1 MNAVFPVSEAPPVDP
16 ASSATLA
23 RLLADAFEGLD
34 GDIDRVRV
42 CLARAAALLKV
53 GSTPGE
59 AKGSGGL
66 APWQARKIAHL
77 VEASLERGVRISD
90 LAASAQLSRSHFCR
104 VFKAHFGHSPQQ
116 YLLERR
122 VARAQRLMLASNCRL
137 CEVAQACGFADQAH
151 LSRIFRRLVGAAPNA
166 WRRAHFGLGARLNA
180 EPEMGREPGCVS

>member
-42 CLARAAALLKV
+42 CLARATALLKDR
-53 GSTPGE
+53 STPGE
-59 AKGSGGL
+59 AMGAGGL

-90 LAASAQLSRSHFCR
+90 LAASAQLSKSHFSR
-104 VFKAHFGHSPQQ
+104 VFKAHFGRSPQQ

-122 VARAQRLMLASNCRL
+122 VARAQHLMLGSSCRL
-137 CEVAQACGFADQAH
+137 CDVAQACGFADQAH
-151 LSRIFRRLVGAAPNA
+151 LSRMFRRLVGAAPNA
-166 WRRAHFGLGARLNA
+166 WRRAASA
-180 EPEMGREPGCVS
+180 SEPS